1 MNRPCTNAMATSALF
16 LLQACS
22 IGLAL
27 TSVGQASE
35 LLALEKGCYSC
46 HGSAQKTGLPTFE
59 HLAAKYAKYQGQTD
73 AASKLASK
81 LREGHLIG
89 GINAHEQLSQESAL
103 ILIHWIIDGAK

>member
-1 MNRPCTNAMATSALF
+1 MNHPRTSSIATIAVS

-22 IGLAL
+22 VGLAL

-81 LREGHLIG
+81 LREGHLVG

-103 ILIHWIIDGAK
+103 LLIHWIIDGAK